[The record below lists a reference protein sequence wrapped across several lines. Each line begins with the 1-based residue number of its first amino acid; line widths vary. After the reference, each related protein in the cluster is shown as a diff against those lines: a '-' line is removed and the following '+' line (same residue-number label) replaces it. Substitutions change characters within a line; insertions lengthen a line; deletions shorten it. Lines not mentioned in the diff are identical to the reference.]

1 LPDALTMGRKPE
13 TMPSV
18 QKVARFMLAFV
29 LYSTLFLDRWEYS
42 KEFQTNPDSW
52 MDVVSGTAVAPQ
64 QYRIGVVWTADVL
77 RRHAH
82 LALRHGFLL
91 IDAFSAVVA
100 VYLLFS
106 LFVRTRAYLAASESR
121 RWFGAAAFVFL
132 VQYYFAWIAW
142 YQRPET
148 LASLGILALTLWL
161 LSVRLPLPRTVS
173 IVVTVMAM
181 LGLSA
186 IQGFIRP
193 DVIVAAHLG
202 IFLVCLTRWGDGFSI
217 PRIAQAVTSAI
228 AVLVAGGTQYY
239 LMHVVYPHA
248 SYGTTPVFE
257 LVLNLTR
264 PIRWASFVP
273 FMVPWAWLM
282 TALRR
287 WRLVAEAP
295 GVALAAGSAIYAVM
309 WFVVG
314 GIDEVRIFLPYGVAL
329 VPLTCAC
336 AVQQFVSERG

>member
-1 LPDALTMGRKPE
+1 MPDALTMGRKPE

-161 LSVRLPLPRTVS
+161 LNL
-173 IVVTVMAM
+173 
-181 LGLSA
+181 
-186 IQGFIRP
+186 
-193 DVIVAAHLG
+193 AAYNA
-202 IFLVCLTRWGDGFSI
+202 W
-217 PRIAQAVTSAI
+217 A
-228 AVLVAGGTQYY
+228 AGGPPEPEAYKK
-239 LMHVVYPHA
+239 
-248 SYGTTPVFE
+248 VFAE
-257 LVLNLTR
+257 RSNMFFGWTC
-264 PIRWASFVP
+264 ASF
-273 FMVPWAWLM
+273 
-282 TALRR
+282 T
-287 WRLVAEAP
+287 
-295 GVALAAGSAIYAVM
+295 ALAAFTI
-309 WFVVG
+309 WN
-314 GIDEVRIFLPYGVAL
+314 LVAFIRHRRK
-329 VPLTCAC
+329 
-336 AVQQFVSERG
+336 QSSG